1 LCRPSAEDKAAELSR
16 REATTEDLEKR
27 AAEEQARAEAEATE
41 ARVANVALREQEK
54 VLTQRAAA
62 VVAVGPEV

>member
-1 LCRPSAEDKAAELSR
+1 MEDKAAELSR

-41 ARVANVALREQEK
+41 ARASNVALREQEK

-62 VVAVGPEV
+62 AGPGGYC